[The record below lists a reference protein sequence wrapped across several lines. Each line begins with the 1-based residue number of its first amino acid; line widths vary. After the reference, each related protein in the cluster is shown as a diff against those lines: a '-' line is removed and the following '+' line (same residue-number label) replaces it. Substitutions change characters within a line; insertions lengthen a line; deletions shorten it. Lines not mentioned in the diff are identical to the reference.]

1 MPPEQRSANVPARNG
16 SLRAHERA
24 TVAITVCYAM
34 VMTHHQPPTGP
45 PSSPS
50 GEGVRQASALTATAI
65 VDADHPAVREFAE
78 TRGGGAH
85 VPKERAIRLYYAVR
99 DEIRYDP
106 YGAAVS
112 VERLRASA
120 TLELRRGWCV
130 SKAIVLAAACR
141 AVGIPA
147 RLGFADVR
155 NHLST
160 ARMREHMKTDVFYW
174 HGYTAMQLEARDDA
188 TWVKATPAFNIEL
201 CERFGFPPLEF
212 DGESDSLYHPFD
224 LEGRRHMEY
233 LNERGQF
240 DDVPLDAMRATFLE
254 AYPGIDFETGNAAG
268 RAFGAE
274 ADFDRDV
281 DAEVSREVQE

>member
-1 MPPEQRSANVPARNG
+1 
-16 SLRAHERA
+16 
-24 TVAITVCYAM
+24 M
-34 VMTHHQPPTGP
+34 VMTPSQPATDPSPT
-45 PSSPS
+45 SAS
-50 GEGVRQASALTATAI
+50 GGGCPTAALAPTAI
-65 VDADHPAVREFAE
+65 IDSDHPAVRAFAE
-78 TRGGGAH
+78 TRGAGARS
-85 VPKERAIRLYYAVR
+85 PKERAIQIYYAVR

-112 VERLRASA
+112 AAGLRASA
-120 TLELRRGWCV
+120 TLELGRGWCV

-174 HGYTAMQLEARDDA
+174 HGYTAMRLGPAEDA
-188 TWVKATPAFNIEL
+188 PWVKATPAFNIEL

-212 DGESDSLYHPFD
+212 DGEQDSLYHPFD

-254 AYPGIDFETGNAAG
+254 AYPGLDFDGGEREGP
-268 RAFGAE
+268 AFGAE
-274 ADFDRDV
+274 ANFDRDV
-281 DAEVSREVQE
+281 DAEVGRE